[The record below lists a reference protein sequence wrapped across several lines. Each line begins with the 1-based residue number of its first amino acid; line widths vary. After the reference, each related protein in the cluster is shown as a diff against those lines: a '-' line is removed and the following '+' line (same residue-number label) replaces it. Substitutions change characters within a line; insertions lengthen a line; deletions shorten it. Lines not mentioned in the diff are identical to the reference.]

1 MKDLKFKREQQ
12 RLPLTSDSITA
23 WKKEKAQSQF
33 AIIRNSKRKRCPHNT
48 NNKKRTINKT

>member
-1 MKDLKFKREQQ
+1 MKDLKLKREQQ

-23 WKKEKAQSQF
+23 WKKERVQSLF
-33 AIIRNSKRKRCPHNT
+33 EIIKNLKRKRFPHNT

>member
-1 MKDLKFKREQQ
+1 MKDLKSKREQQ

-23 WKKEKAQSQF
+23 WKKERVQSRF
-33 AIIRNSKRKRCPHNT
+33 EIIKNLKRKRCPHNT

>member
-1 MKDLKFKREQQ
+1 MKDLKLKREQQ